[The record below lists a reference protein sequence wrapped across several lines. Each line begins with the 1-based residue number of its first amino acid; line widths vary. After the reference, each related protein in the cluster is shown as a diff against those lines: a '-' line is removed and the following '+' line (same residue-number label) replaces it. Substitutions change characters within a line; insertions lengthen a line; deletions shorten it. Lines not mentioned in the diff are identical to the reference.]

1 MLLLHCGLGSGA
13 MWKAVVDHLGAGFAA
28 RAPDL
33 PGHGRSPGWGTGDV
47 HTQATETVRPFLR
60 EGTRLVGHSFGATV
74 ALRLALEVPWRISGL
89 TLVEP
94 VLFAAARGR
103 AEWDAL
109 RAREAEVEML
119 CDAGDT
125 VTAARVFHGRW
136 GGGAAWERLPAPAR
150 NEMARKMPFIVD
162 CGPSLWDDRHGLLAP
177 GGLERIACPVG
188 LVRGAQTQPV
198 IADIHGGLMARLPQA
213 RETVVQGAGHM
224 AVATHPA
231 AVAEAIRGTE

>member
-13 MWKAVVDHLGAGFAA
+13 MWTAVVDRLGGGFAV

-47 HTQATETVRPFLR
+47 HTQATDAVRPLLR
-60 EGTRLVGHSFGATV
+60 EGARLVGHSFGATV
-74 ALRLALEVPWRISGL
+74 ALRLALESPWRISGL

-103 AEWDAL
+103 AELDAL

-125 VTAARVFHGRW
+125 VSAARVFHGRW
-136 GGGAAWERLPAPAR
+136 GGGAAWECLPAPAR
-150 NEMARKMPFIVD
+150 TDMARNMPFVVGS
-162 CGPSLWDDRHGLLAP
+162 GPSLWDDRHGLLAP
-177 GGLERIACPVG
+177 GRLERVACPVG
-188 LVRGAQTQPV
+188 LVRGAETQPV
-198 IADIHGGLMARLPQA
+198 IADIHGGLMARLPRA
-213 RETVVQGAGHM
+213 RETVVPGAGHM
-224 AVATHPA
+224 VVATHPA
-231 AVAEAIRGTE
+231 AVAEAICATE